1 MVLFEISLN
10 DLIGLVRMA
19 SLGKLMNGL
28 VHNLNGP
35 LQNLGMDME
44 MMLHSLTGKGHS
56 LTGKGLSHD
65 DLAKNMAIRLN
76 RMEGEF
82 EHINQLIKTTSL
94 KADPEDDYQGYANL
108 NEFLEEELSFL
119 EANLYFKHHVRKEI
133 HLEDDLAVLTNFPKG
148 VAMSLS
154 WFLHALTEELEKEK
168 LENLILSAGSCDSG
182 IEIILTIEGRNLS
195 GKFMELLDQDISSSK
210 PLKIENDNVI
220 TILALEVLKS
230 EGVSVATQVEPS
242 KSDIILVIPMHSHL
256 S

>member
-1 MVLFEISLN
+1 MLFEISLN

-44 MMLHSLTGKGHS
+44 MMLHSLTGKG
-56 LTGKGLSHD
+56 LSQD

-76 RMEGEF
+76 RMEGEC
-82 EHINQLIKTTSL
+82 EHINHLIKTTSL
-94 KADPEDDYQGYANL
+94 RADPEDDYQRYANL

-133 HLEDDLAVLTNFPKG
+133 HLEDDLAALTNFPKG
-148 VAMSLS
+148 VAVPLS
-154 WFLHALTEELEKEK
+154 WFLHALAEELEKEK
-168 LENLILSAGSCDSG
+168 LETLILSAGSRDSG
-182 IEIILTIEGRNLS
+182 IEIILTIRGGNLS

-210 PLKIENDNVI
+210 PLKIENGNVI
-220 TILALEVLKS
+220 MILALEVLKS
-230 EGVSVATQVEPS
+230 EGVSVTTQVEPS
-242 KSDIILVIPMHSHL
+242 RSNIILGIPMHNHL

>member
-1 MVLFEISLN
+1 MLFEISLN

-44 MMLHSLTGKGHS
+44 MMLHSLTGKG
-56 LTGKGLSHD
+56 LSHD
-65 DLAKNMAIRLN
+65 DLVKNMAIRLN

-82 EHINQLIKTTSL
+82 EHINHLIKTTSL
-94 KADPEDDYQGYANL
+94 RADPEDDYQGYANL

-133 HLEDDLAVLTNFPKG
+133 HLEEDLASLTNFPKG

-168 LENLILSAGSCDSG
+168 LENLQRL
-182 IEIILTIEGRNLS
+182 
-195 GKFMELLDQDISSSK
+195 
-210 PLKIENDNVI
+210 
-220 TILALEVLKS
+220 
-230 EGVSVATQVEPS
+230 
-242 KSDIILVIPMHSHL
+242 
-256 S
+256 